1 DQVERLHGDH
11 GRRAR
16 LVVEQRHLPE
26 EVARPHH
33 RQDDLLPLGRDHRD
47 LDLPFLDQA
56 EDVAAL
62 VGVEDDVVLGVAA
75 GLGHGRHGRQLAVV
89 ELREESEFPEEC
101 GSEHAN
107 GSLVHSPR
115 LPIKR
120 IIPISS
126 GKGGVGKTT
135 FAINFA
141 LALSRRGRTV
151 LVDLDTGTST
161 IRNAIDVPIQKD
173 LYHFFR
179 KGELL
184 ANCVTQLD
192 DKLDPERKFR
202 NFGFIAGPL
211 HLIEEITNFGPAFKA
226 KLMEAINSLPAD
238 YVILDLRAGL
248 DANVIDFLP
257 FSNSGILIFTPHLP
271 SATLAA
277 SDIVKA
283 ILFRKLRLIFAKAS
297 PFFDTVDRSMDFWK
311 LINDLIDRV
320 EDVYDSS
327 VQNLD
332 AFALDLAENL
342 GDHPITRTVQTT
354 IDEFRVHYVLNLF
367 NGVDDSF
374 NTAVKPFLDNLTRNV
389 SARCGVTNLG
399 WITRSDAIHRA
410 NCNRLPA
417 LLLQEARKKTPRADR
432 YTQQLE
438 DLRVTAIGL
447 EPPKKKQTQQPIALT
462 PTDSLDDHL
471 SRQLATLKTM

>member
-1 DQVERLHGDH
+1 
-11 GRRAR
+11 
-16 LVVEQRHLPE
+16 
-26 EVARPHH
+26 VA
-33 RQDDLLPLGRDHRD
+33 
-47 LDLPFLDQA
+47 
-56 EDVAAL
+56 
-62 VGVEDDVVLGVAA
+62 
-75 GLGHGRHGRQLAVV
+75 
-89 ELREESEFPEEC
+89 
-101 GSEHAN
+101 
-107 GSLVHSPR
+107 
-115 LPIKR
+115 IKR
-120 IIPISS
+120 IIPVSS

-141 LALSRRGRTV
+141 LSLSRHGRTV
-151 LVDLDTGTST
+151 LVDLDTGTSA
-161 IRNAIDVPIQKD
+161 IRNAIDVPITKD

-179 KGELL
+179 KNEPL

-192 DKLDPERKFR
+192 DRLDPGHRWR

-211 HLIEEITNFGPAFKA
+211 HLIDEITNFGASHKA
-226 KLMEAINSLPAD
+226 RLIAAINTLPAD
-238 YVILDLRAGL
+238 YVVLDMRAGL

-283 ILFRKLRLIFAKAS
+283 ILFRKLRLIFSRES
-297 PFFDTVDRSMDFWK
+297 PFFDTVGDTTFSFK
-311 LINDLIDRV
+311 LINDLIDQV

-332 AFALDLAENL
+332 AFTLDLAQSL

-417 LLLQEARKKTPRADR
+417 LLLPEVKKKTPRPDR

-438 DLRVTAIGL
+438 DLRMTAIGL
-447 EPPKKKQTQQPIALT
+447 EPPKREERSKPAAPATE
-462 PTDSLDDHL
+462 SLDDHL
-471 SRQLATLKTM
+471 SRQLATLKTMFDQKKDDDFYANFDYVTQRTLFSMKNRRPSELGDVRIYTPSEMLASLFAKSNVPTTIDWSELE

>member
-1 DQVERLHGDH
+1 
-11 GRRAR
+11 
-16 LVVEQRHLPE
+16 
-26 EVARPHH
+26 VA
-33 RQDDLLPLGRDHRD
+33 
-47 LDLPFLDQA
+47 
-56 EDVAAL
+56 
-62 VGVEDDVVLGVAA
+62 
-75 GLGHGRHGRQLAVV
+75 
-89 ELREESEFPEEC
+89 
-101 GSEHAN
+101 
-107 GSLVHSPR
+107 
-115 LPIKR
+115 IKR
-120 IIPISS
+120 IIPVSS

-141 LALSRRGRTV
+141 LSLSRHGRTI
-151 LVDLDTGTST
+151 LVDLDTGTSA
-161 IRNAIDVPIQKD
+161 IRNAIDTRIEKD

-179 KGELL
+179 KGEPLN
-184 ANCVTQLD
+184 ACVSQLD
-192 DKLDPERKFR
+192 DKLDPQRR
-202 NFGFIAGPL
+202 WRDFGFVAGPL
-211 HLIEEITNFGPAFKA
+211 HLIDEITNFGPAHKA
-226 KLMEAINSLPAD
+226 RLIEAINSLDAD
-238 YVILDLRAGL
+238 YVILDMRAGL

-283 ILFRKLRLIFAKAS
+283 ILFRKLRLIFSKDS
-297 PFFDTVDRSMDFWK
+297 PFFETVGDSTFSFK
-311 LINDLIDRV
+311 LINELIDRV

-399 WITRSDAIHRA
+399 WITKSDTIHRA
-410 NCNRLPA
+410 NCNRIPA
-417 LLLQEARKKTPRADR
+417 LLLGEKQTKKPARPQELDIRA
-432 YTQQLE
+432 L
-438 DLRVTAIGL
+438 VGL
-447 EPPKKKQTQQPIALT
+447 EPPKKRVEQTPASAQPEA
-462 PTDSLDDHL
+462 SLDDHL
-471 SRQLATLKTM
+471 TRQLSVLKTMFDQKKDDDHYANFDYVTQRALFTMKNRRPSELGDVRIYTPQEMLASLFAKSNVPTTIDWSELE

>member
-1 DQVERLHGDH
+1 M
-11 GRRAR
+11 
-16 LVVEQRHLPE
+16 
-26 EVARPHH
+26 
-33 RQDDLLPLGRDHRD
+33 
-47 LDLPFLDQA
+47 
-56 EDVAAL
+56 
-62 VGVEDDVVLGVAA
+62 
-75 GLGHGRHGRQLAVV
+75 
-89 ELREESEFPEEC
+89 
-101 GSEHAN
+101 
-107 GSLVHSPR
+107 
-115 LPIKR
+115 PIKR
-120 IIPISS
+120 IIPVSS

-141 LALSRRGRTV
+141 LALSRHGRTII
-151 LVDLDTGTST
+151 VDLDTGTSA
-161 IRNAIDVPIQKD
+161 IRNAIDVPIEKD

-179 KGELL
+179 RNEPL

-192 DKLDPERKFR
+192 DRIDPERRFR

-211 HLIEEITNFGPAFKA
+211 HLIDEITNFGPAHKA
-226 KLMEAINSLPAD
+226 RLIAASNQLPAD
-238 YVILDLRAGL
+238 YVILDMRAGL

-283 ILFRKLRLIFAKAS
+283 ILFRKLRLIFSKDS
-297 PFFDTVDRSMDFWK
+297 PFFETIPNSTFSFK
-311 LINDLIDRV
+311 LINELIDQV

-332 AFALDLAENL
+332 AFALDLAHNL
-342 GDHPITRTVQTT
+342 GDSPITRTVQTT

-417 LLLQEARKKTPRADR
+417 LLLRDEKKAAKKPA
-432 YTQQLE
+432 LE
-438 DLRVTAIGL
+438 LDDIRSMIGL
-447 EPPKKKQTQQPIALT
+447 EPPRKAAAQAVPST
-462 PTDSLDDHL
+462 PDVVAHEADDHL
-471 SRQLATLKTM
+471 SRQLATLKTMFEQKKNDDFYANFDYVTQRTLFSMKNRRPSELGDVRIYTPSEMLASLFAKSNLPTTIDWSELE

>member
-1 DQVERLHGDH
+1 M
-11 GRRAR
+11 A
-16 LVVEQRHLPE
+16 
-26 EVARPHH
+26 
-33 RQDDLLPLGRDHRD
+33 
-47 LDLPFLDQA
+47 
-56 EDVAAL
+56 
-62 VGVEDDVVLGVAA
+62 
-75 GLGHGRHGRQLAVV
+75 
-89 ELREESEFPEEC
+89 
-101 GSEHAN
+101 
-107 GSLVHSPR
+107 
-115 LPIKR
+115 IKR
-120 IIPISS
+120 IIPVSS

-141 LALSRRGRTV
+141 LALSRHGRTV
-151 LVDLDTGTST
+151 LVDLDTGTSA
-161 IRNAIDVPIQKD
+161 IRNAIDVPIGKD

-179 KGELL
+179 KNEPL
-184 ANCVTQLD
+184 ANCITQLD
-192 DKLDPERKFR
+192 DKLDPDARWR

-211 HLIEEITNFGPAFKA
+211 HLIDEITNFGAAHKA
-226 KLMEAINSLPAD
+226 RLIAAINTLPAD
-238 YVILDLRAGL
+238 YVILDMRAGL

-283 ILFRKLRLIFAKAS
+283 ILFRKLRLIFSKES
-297 PFFDTVDRSMDFWK
+297 PFFETVGDSTFNFK
-311 LINDLIDRV
+311 LINELIDQV

-332 AFALDLAENL
+332 AFALDLAQNL
-342 GDHPITRTVQTT
+342 GDHAITRTVQNT

-367 NGVDDSF
+367 NGVEDSF

-410 NCNRLPA
+410 NCNRVPA
-417 LLLQEARKKTPRADR
+417 LLLQETRKKTPRADR

-438 DLRVTAIGL
+438 DLRATAIGL
-447 EPPKKKQTQQPIALT
+447 EPPKKKAASVLNALST
-462 PTDSLDDHL
+462 TDSLDDHL
-471 SRQLATLKTM
+471 SRQLATLKTMFEQKKDDDFYANFDYVTQRTLFSMKNRRPSELGDVRIYTPDEMLASLFAKSNVPTTIDWSELE